1 MKKIFIL
8 FALSLTLFAQS
19 VAQNRANKIQDA
31 RLFVKAWDG
40 NVFCLGPKIV
50 GDRTLLA
57 MLPCKDVRTSRYDLY
72 KRLAFRFNDNWLCAS
87 LSDDM
92 KKNKKTSDYVELK
105 PCILNDDSQ
114 WFNIKDEFSLS
125 AYPKTKITEKN
136 FLVVATNN
144 NFGNKL
150 NIFKEV
156 MKEWL
161 EATPPPVNY
170 ALKTPI
176 YFLNQTGN
184 KVDRFYLNKNGASKT
199 PFNFYYD
206 TFTGKIAVYNPKSA
220 SFECLES
227 NLNNKDFTFIG
238 FKKCNF
244 EDRESKFAWNFN
256 LFENSFI
263 LDSKNNLLDVARGGD
278 FGKLFIV
285 TKKYYKEN
293 LAASKQ
299 SNGQFFFDSSVYQL
313 RNYNAKNFTFSASKC
328 GNERIFK
335 RDIRSDALANFNPL
349 LANWKDRLR
358 RITRSTDSSGD
369 FSGLCGICML
379 QTYEI
384 ISLLTHAYVE
394 NPDLES
400 SNIGLLFDYADHTSP
415 FISFQRH
422 NPAPYNLMQEAL
434 ELWGGELVF
443 GESLY
448 SRGVRAMWALTRGV
462 LPWLEWSLSS
472 ISEEGEIDNQ
482 LRRLF
487 SAPLGSLFIGLL
499 NLENGRAH
507 AVPIIVTNA
516 GIVVIPTNAEDIT
529 EEEFSSL
536 ITPSTSLFTLRA
548 SLNAHAR
555 YNITGLTL
563 IGLVGSRENELGGVL
578 NQYDCTGDGNHRRGN
593 GNFLNPNNAN
603 ACGFGRCD
611 LMEVDFTFSS

>member
-1 MKKIFIL
+1 MNKIIL
-8 FALSLTLFAQS
+8 LILLSATIFAQS
-19 VAQNRANKIQDA
+19 VAQNRANKIQDG

-50 GDRTLLA
+50 NGRTLLA
-57 MLPCKDVRTSRYDLY
+57 MQQCKDVRPSRYDLY

-92 KKNKKTSDYVELK
+92 KRNKKTSDYVELK
-105 PCILNDDSQ
+105 PCVLNDDSQ
-114 WFNIKDEFSLS
+114 WFNINDEFSLK
-125 AYPKTKITEKN
+125 AYPKTKITEKD
-136 FLVVATNN
+136 FLIVATNN
-144 NFGNKL
+144 NYGNKL

-176 YFLNQTGN
+176 YFLNQSGS
-184 KVDRFYLNKNGASKT
+184 KVDKFYLNKNGASKT

-206 TFTGKIAVYNPKSA
+206 TFTGKIAVFNPNNA
-220 SFECLES
+220 TFECLET
-227 NLNNKDFTFIG
+227 NLDNKDFTFIG
-238 FKKCNF
+238 YKKCDF
-244 EDRESKFAWNFN
+244 ESRENRFFWNFN

-263 LDSKNNLLDVARGGD
+263 IDSKSNLLDVARGGD
-278 FGKLFIV
+278 FGKLFVV

-299 SNGQFFFDSSVYQL
+299 SNGQFFFDSSVYKI
-313 RNYNAKNFTFSASKC
+313 RNFNAKNSTLSSTKC
-328 GNERIFK
+328 GNERVFK
-335 RDIRSDALANFNPL
+335 RDVRSEALANFNPL
-349 LANWKDRLR
+349 LSNWKSRLYM
-358 RITRSTDSSGD
+358 ITRTTDSSD
-369 FSGLCGICML
+369 DASGLCGICML

-384 ISLLTHAYVE
+384 ISLLTHAYIE

-415 FISFQRH
+415 FPSFLRH
-422 NPAPYNLMQEAL
+422 NPASYNSMQEAL
-434 ELWGGELVF
+434 SLWGGELVF

-448 SRGVRAMWALTRGV
+448 SRGVRAIWALTSGV

-507 AVPIIVTNA
+507 AVPIIITNA
-516 GIVVIPTNAEDIT
+516 GIVVIPTNSEHIT
-529 EEEFSSL
+529 EEEFASL
-536 ITPSTSLFTLRA
+536 ITPSTSLYNLRS

-555 YNITGLTL
+555 YGITGLTL

-578 NQYDCTGDGNHRRGN
+578 NQFDCTGNGNHRRGN
-593 GNFLNPNNAN
+593 GNYLNPNNAN
-603 ACGFGRCD
+603 ACGASRCD
-611 LMEVDFTFSS
+611 LMEVDFTFSN